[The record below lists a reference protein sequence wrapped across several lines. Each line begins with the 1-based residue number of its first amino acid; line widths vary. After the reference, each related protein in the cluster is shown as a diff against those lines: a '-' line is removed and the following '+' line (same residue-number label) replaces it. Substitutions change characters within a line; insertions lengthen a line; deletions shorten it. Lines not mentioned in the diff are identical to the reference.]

1 VSAAPTRCPL
11 CAGGELEVFHVVRG
25 VPTNSCLIL
34 DSAAAARDCPRG
46 DIELAFCG
54 GCGFIHNRAFDPR
67 RTEYSERYVSTQAHS
82 GTFNTYQTGLA
93 ERIGARFEVGDG
105 GIVEVGCGEG
115 DFLAV
120 LAEILDVP
128 CVGVDPAA
136 PRRPAR
142 DPRVRFIP
150 ELLSAA
156 LADSLTADVVVCKM
170 TLEHVADL
178 HGFVDRLA
186 RIVRRRP
193 RSGLFVSVPAN
204 ERILATGAF
213 WDIYYEHCN
222 YFTQTS
228 LRRLLQ
234 AHGFGDPII
243 ERDYGDQYLAAF
255 GRLGEAG
262 PAGDETTPAALAEA
276 VAGFAAAAAE
286 GAAAWNAELARR
298 RARGET
304 IVLWGSG
311 SKAVGF
317 MSRLERPED
326 IAAVVDINPARQH
339 RYSAGTGHPIVAPA
353 ALAELRPDCVVVM
366 NPNYREE
373 IAAALASLAPNAE
386 LRVLA

>member
-1 VSAAPTRCPL
+1 MTRCPL
-11 CAGGELEVFHVVRG
+11 CERDDPEVFHVVRG

-34 DSAAAARDCPRG
+34 ESETEARNCRRG
-46 DIELAFCG
+46 DVELAFCA

-67 RTEYSERYVSTQAHS
+67 RTEYSERYASTQAHS

-93 ERIGARFEVGDG
+93 ERIGARFDVGDA

-120 LAEILDVP
+120 LSEVLAVP
-128 CVGVDPAA
+128 GVGVDPAA
-136 PRRPAR
+136 PRRASGAG
-142 DPRVRFIP
+142 DVRFIAEP
-150 ELLSAA
+150 LSSE

-178 HGFVDRLA
+178 HGFVDLLA
-186 RIVRRRP
+186 RIARRRAAT
-193 RSGLFVSVPAN
+193 GLFVSVPAT

-222 YFTQTS
+222 YFTEIS
-228 LRRLLQ
+228 LRHLLQ
-234 AHGFGDPII
+234 LHGFGELLV

-255 GRLGEAG
+255 GQQAVVERGA
-262 PAGDETTPAALAEA
+262 DDAALDELAAA
-276 VAGFAAAAAE
+276 VAGFAESAAR
-286 GAAAWNAELARR
+286 GAAAWNEAFAGR

-311 SKAVGF
+311 SKAVGL
-317 MSRLERPED
+317 MSVLDRPED
-326 IAAVVDINPARQH
+326 IAAVVDINPVRQNC
-339 RYSAGTGHPIVAPA
+339 YCAGTGHLVVAPE
-353 ALAELRPDCVVVM
+353 ALAALRPDCVVAM

-373 IAAALASLAPNAE
+373 IAAALAAIVPDAE
-386 LRVLA
+386 LLVLT